1 MQGRRILVLVATS
14 LNVASCHFNS
24 VSGGCNVTIL
34 SEEENEGLIASPGYP
49 DTYPPS
55 TTCTYTFRGSQYQRV
70 QLIFTSFSLRN
81 APPHLKPHES
91 CQHTDAVAVYNLLCN
106 TTMDLQEVDTF
117 CGLSVPLPV
126 MSSTSGLQLVLTSRT
141 PLDVVTPSPTHSGFT
156 AKFKFITNLGIE
168 GGQQPIPGIC
178 KFVYNSSYTSNGTLY
193 SPNPGG
199 YYPQDTTCTYL
210 FYGRP
215 GEAVRLIFKYF
226 DVEGVMPCNEAT
238 ESDSLEFSNFPSADR
253 KIPSFCGSVAPTV
266 IQSDG
271 AFFRLVF
278 KSNSKF
284 SGTGFTADY
293 QFLDMSY
300 QPYTIKKVIM
310 SAETSSRLMSAWTLV
325 INMLLLVCLQYLG

>member
-126 MSSTSGLQLVLTSRT
+126 MSSTS
-141 PLDVVTPSPTHSGFT
+141 D
-156 AKFKFITNLGIE
+156 LGIE

-300 QPYTIKKVIM
+300 QPYTIKKHCLPFLKPEVGIIRSVYPDHLM
-310 SAETSSRLMSAWTLV
+310 VLVLCNQNSSHGGHCCFNRSTNQNISDGKLTC
-325 INMLLLVCLQYLG
+325 LLLIPLLCV